1 MQPITIAGVI
11 LIFGMLFLKYK
22 TRPVTAKP
30 SSTRQRFK
38 TGKLLLSALLVLMAI
53 GFALR
58 RLDRNLDGDNPEP
71 SLMERIVVFLQR

>member
-22 TRPVTAKP
+22 TRPVAAKP

>member
-1 MQPITIAGVI
+1 MQPITIVGVI
-11 LIFGMLFLKYK
+11 LVFGMLFLKYK
-22 TRPVTAKP
+22 MRPSTVKP
-30 SSTRQRFK
+30 SSMRQRFK

>member
-1 MQPITIAGVI
+1 MQPITIVGVV
-11 LIFGMLFLKYK
+11 LCFGMLFLRY
-22 TRPVTAKP
+22 RMRALSAKR

-71 SLMERIVVFLQR
+71 SLMERIVTYLQR